1 MRTAAFLTVLVAGA
15 FAAPQP
21 QFGGLKKL
29 LNSFSGDEKP
39 GSGDD
44 GDYESVPYETI
55 QEYEGYEER
64 RYPSVNFACT
74 ELTYEMPEDKDDGE
88 WTLEKVMEWMSTSK
102 SRKGK
107 PENKMFL
114 KLFRYIAGVNSEAQ
128 EIEMTVPV
136 ISKLAPSED
145 NKMTKEMCFYIT
157 KEFQENPPQ
166 PIDKDVVIKKSS
178 ERVVFVKKFGGY
190 AMRDSVWMDNA
201 AAFREEISDRA
212 DELME
217 GYFYTAGYDSPM
229 KFWNRR
235 NEVMFEKKNNEV
247 DIL

>member
-1 MRTAAFLTVLVAGA
+1 MGRMRTAAVLTVLLAGA

-107 PENKMFL
+107 PEN
-114 KLFRYIAGVNSEAQ
+114 E
-128 EIEMTVPV
+128 
-136 ISKLAPSED
+136 
-145 NKMTKEMCFYIT
+145 MTKEMCFYIT

-201 AAFREEISDRA
+201 AAFREE
-212 DELME
+212 
-217 GYFYTAGYDSPM
+217 
-229 KFWNRR
+229 
-235 NEVMFEKKNNEV
+235 
-247 DIL
+247 

>member
-1 MRTAAFLTVLVAGA
+1 M
-15 FAAPQP
+15 
-21 QFGGLKKL
+21 
-29 LNSFSGDEKP
+29 
-39 GSGDD
+39 
-44 GDYESVPYETI
+44 
-55 QEYEGYEER
+55 YEGYEER

-157 KEFQENPPQ
+157 KEFQANSPQ

-178 ERVVFVKKFGGY
+178 ERVVFVKTFGGY
-190 AMRDSVWMDNA
+190 ALRDSVWMDNA
-201 AAFREEISDRA
+201 AAFREEIADRSD
-212 DELME
+212 EIME

-229 KFWNRR
+229 KILNRR
-235 NEVMFEKKNNEV
+235 TDYMYLKV
-247 DIL
+247 

>member
-1 MRTAAFLTVLVAGA
+1 MG
-15 FAAPQP
+15 
-21 QFGGLKKL
+21 
-29 LNSFSGDEKP
+29 
-39 GSGDD
+39 
-44 GDYESVPYETI
+44 
-55 QEYEGYEER
+55 
-64 RYPSVNFACT
+64 
-74 ELTYEMPEDKDDGE
+74 
-88 WTLEKVMEWMSTSK
+88 
-102 SRKGK
+102 
-107 PENKMFL
+107 ENKMFL

-145 NKMTKEMCFYIT
+145 NMMTKEMCFYIT
-157 KEFQENPPQ
+157 KE
-166 PIDKDVVIKKSS
+166 SS

-201 AAFREEISDRA
+201 AAFREEIEDRA
-212 DELME
+212 DEIQD

-247 DIL
+247 DIA

>member
-1 MRTAAFLTVLVAGA
+1 MN
-15 FAAPQP
+15 Q
-21 QFGGLKKL
+21 
-29 LNSFSGDEKP
+29 
-39 GSGDD
+39 
-44 GDYESVPYETI
+44 
-55 QEYEGYEER
+55 GYEER

-74 ELTYEMPEDKDDGE
+74 ELTYEMPEDKDEGE

-136 ISKLAPSED
+136 ISKLAPSND

-201 AAFREEISDRA
+201 AAFREEISDRGVRVLNVNFKKLIVNFRA

>member
-1 MRTAAFLTVLVAGA
+1 MGASALQITDKIQEKFRMRTAAVLTVLLAGA

-29 LNSFSGDEKP
+29 LNSFSGDGKP

-102 SRKGK
+102 S
-107 PENKMFL
+107 
-114 KLFRYIAGVNSEAQ
+114 
-128 EIEMTVPV
+128 
-136 ISKLAPSED
+136 
-145 NKMTKEMCFYIT
+145 TKEMCFYIT

-190 AMRDSVWMDNA
+190 AMKDSVWMDNA

-212 DELME
+212 EEIID

>member
-1 MRTAAFLTVLVAGA
+1 MRSLAVVMTEIMNQSPMKLFKCMRYN
-15 FAAPQP
+15 
-21 QFGGLKKL
+21 LKPINVICIL
-29 LNSFSGDEKP
+29 YHFTN
-39 GSGDD
+39 
-44 GDYESVPYETI
+44 
-55 QEYEGYEER
+55 QGYEER

-74 ELTYEMPEDKDDGE
+74 ELTYEMPEDKDEGE
-88 WTLEKVMEWMSTSK
+88 WTLEKVMEWMSASK
-102 SRKGK
+102 SRKNK
-107 PENKMFL
+107 PQSKMFL

-136 ISKLAPSED
+136 ISKLAPGAD

-201 AAFREEISDRA
+201 AAFKEEIADRSVVFLNV
-212 DELME
+212 D
-217 GYFYTAGYDSPM
+217 FYQ
-229 KFWNRR
+229 K
-235 NEVMFEKKNNEV
+235 
-247 DIL
+247 

>member
-1 MRTAAFLTVLVAGA
+1 MRIAALLTVLLAGA

-39 GSGDD
+39 GSGGN

-74 ELTYEMPEDKDDGE
+74 ELTYEMPEDNDEGE
-88 WTLEKVMEWMSTSK
+88 WTLEKVMEWMSSSK
-102 SRKGK
+102 SRKDR
-107 PENKMFL
+107 PQSKMFL

-128 EIEMTVPV
+128 EIEMTIPV

-178 ERVVFVKKFGGY
+178 ERVVFVKTFGGY

-212 DELME
+212 DEIYE

>member
-1 MRTAAFLTVLVAGA
+1 MGSALQITDKIQKKFRMRTAAVLTVLVAGA

-64 RYPSVNFACT
+64 RYPSGNFACT

-145 NKMTKEMCFYIT
+145 NKIT

-178 ERVVFVKKFGGY
+178 ERVVFVKNFGGY

-212 DELME
+212 EEIID
-217 GYFYTAGYDSPM
+217 GYFYTAGYGSH
-229 KFWNRR
+229 
-235 NEVMFEKKNNEV
+235 
-247 DIL
+247 